1 MLNPTDDELA
11 IWWGE
16 DVFLYHVLLDT
27 YGVLTIVNVLLINL
41 VKVLLTLFVL
51 PLWNGMIFVKVVR

>member
-1 MLNPTDDELA
+1 MLDPTDDELA
-11 IWWGE
+11 IWWE
-16 DVFLYHVLLDT
+16 DVFLYHHVLLDT

-51 PLWNGMIFVKVVR
+51 PLWNGMIFVKVVK

>member
-1 MLNPTDDELA
+1 MTNLQYG
-11 IWWGE
+11 GE

-27 YGVLTIVNVLLINL
+27 YGVLAIVLLINL

-51 PLWNGMIFVKVVR
+51 PLWNGMIFVKVVK

>member
-1 MLNPTDDELA
+1 MTNLQYG
-11 IWWGE
+11 GE
-16 DVFLYHVLLDT
+16 DVFLYHHVLLDT
-27 YGVLTIVNVLLINL
+27 YGVLAIVLLINL